1 MNISTSWIMDK
12 INGITPNHTYPC
24 NTTNYSNSASR
35 EINYIVIHYTGNA
48 KDSALSNVKYFQTG
62 GRKASAHFFV
72 DDTNIYQSV
81 ELRDSAWSIGCS
93 IGYKTNARNANSIS
107 IEMCTS
113 GSYNVS
119 EKTQVNSAYL
129 CANLCKRL
137 GITANAVDKYVLRHY
152 DCVKSNKAC
161 PKQYVTNSAQWTQFK
176 TWVKNIL
183 TTGSHK
189 NVISLV
195 KDGVDYSRVL
205 DTNYYADHNAD
216 LKNAFGYDATKLFN
230 HFLVSGCKEK
240 SRWGKTIAT
249 FNVEVYASHS
259 ADLVKAYGA
268 LGDGSNGLAF
278 YKHYC
283 TNGYKENRRCI

>member
-1 MNISTSWIMDK
+1 MNISTSWITDK
-12 INGITPNHTYPC
+12 INGITPNHSYPC
-24 NTTNYSNSASR
+24 NNTNYTNSASR
-35 EINYIVIHYTGNA
+35 NVNYIIIHYTGNA
-48 KDSALSNVKYFQTG
+48 KDTALANAKYFQTG

-93 IGYKTNARNANSIS
+93 IGYKTSARNTNTIN

-113 GSYNVS
+113 GNYNVS

-137 GITANAVDKYVLRHY
+137 GVTASTVDKYVLRHY
-152 DCVKSNKAC
+152 DCVKSNKTC
-161 PKQYVTNSAQWTQFK
+161 PKQYVSSSAQWIQFK

-183 TTGSHK
+183 KTGSHK
-189 NVISLV
+189 DSISLI

-205 DTNYYADHNAD
+205 NTTYYADSNAD
-216 LKNAFGYDATKLFN
+216 LKAAFGYDSAKLLN
-230 HFLVSGCKEK
+230 HFLTSGCKEK
-240 SRWGKTIAT
+240 SRWGRTIST
-249 FNVEVYASHS
+249 FNVEVYASHN
-259 ADLVKAYGA
+259 ADLVKAFGE
-268 LGDGSNGLAF
+268 LGDGTNGLAF